1 MMASG
6 EHTEAGLNGHDEHA
20 TNSDSSTAMS
30 TPIRWNIMASIGVNP
45 EPPSG
50 LAGRSSK
57 LRPSFVRLSVKGA
70 LGQWALVM
78 SRMGAHLWLEC
89 LVPLVLNLPL
99 LFMIAFL
106 IFFGYINDWNR
117 ETWSFVTAAVAFLL
131 TQKLSLAYARFWE
144 ARDHLGAAV
153 RCCRSILVMVKP
165 RLEPDHHIAAE
176 AADDVRRYC
185 MLYYWTMCFQLLGM
199 DSKQAVVM
207 HHLKDRPEEEE
218 LLFKRTENQA
228 LVSSIL
234 PPCDLTLIN
243 LGPPSPSH

>member
-99 LFMIAFL
+99 SFMIAFL
-106 IFFGYINDWNR
+106 IFFG
-117 ETWSFVTAAVAFLL
+117 LCL
-131 TQKLSLAYARFWE
+131 
-144 ARDHLGAAV
+144 
-153 RCCRSILVMVKP
+153 C
-165 RLEPDHHIAAE
+165 
-176 AADDVRRYC
+176 
-185 MLYYWTMCFQLLGM
+185 
-199 DSKQAVVM
+199 
-207 HHLKDRPEEEE
+207 
-218 LLFKRTENQA
+218 
-228 LVSSIL
+228 
-234 PPCDLTLIN
+234 
-243 LGPPSPSH
+243 